1 MKKWMIANLC
11 FYLVACGNTEET
23 PEPVSTVDSNLANDV
38 DTVLPELYIDSHA
51 GDTSFSIAI
60 DSAGPTIM
68 PGDTNYKKRRN

>member
-1 MKKWMIANLC
+1 MIASLC
-11 FYLVACGNTEET
+11 FVFIACSNAEET

-60 DSAGPTIM
+60 DSAGPAIM
-68 PGDTNYKKRRN
+68 PSDTNYKKRRN